1 MQQKGPVSV
10 LVAPLDWGLG
20 HATRCIPV
28 IRELISQGARVT
40 IATSG
45 RQKALLETEFPLL
58 EFLEIPGY
66 EIRYTSG
73 ILLKWGLLFR
83 IPAIL
88 KQIQRENKWL
98 VDLIQNRDIDAVISD
113 NRYGLYYE
121 NLYCVFLTH
130 QLFIQ
135 SGVPGIM
142 GRWIDHKILKW
153 NYRLIGK
160 FSTCWVPD
168 QPGPFSLAGKLSRP
182 PWQLPIPVT
191 YTGILSRFR
200 PMEKRGGNNSLL
212 ILLSGP
218 EPQRTRFEI
227 ILFSQLARTNRR
239 ATVIRGLPGLEGQVP
254 FIREGIKIYN
264 HLPSEALIE
273 WMHESQVIICRSG
286 YSTIMDLVQMKKN
299 AILVPTPGQTEQ
311 EYLGRYLHERKWMYT
326 VSQKKFKL
334 EKALA
339 AFQRAELLLPERRD
353 DHLKE
358 VIEDLIQRMT
368 EKNSHGSEVMH

>member
-10 LVAPLDWGLG
+10 LVAPLNWGLG
-20 HATRCIPV
+20 HATRCIPI

-40 IATSG
+40 IAASG
-45 RQKALLETEFPLL
+45 SQKALLETEFPLL

-113 NRYGLYYE
+113 NRYGLYHE

-135 SGVPGIM
+135 SGLPGIM
-142 GRWIDHKILKW
+142 GRWIDRKILKW
-153 NYRLIGK
+153 NYRLVEK

-200 PMEKRGGNNSLL
+200 PLEKRGGNYSLL

-218 EPQRTRFEI
+218 EPQRSRFEI
-227 ILFSQLARTNRR
+227 ILFSQLARTNLR

-264 HLPSEALIE
+264 HLPSEALAE

-326 VSQKKFKL
+326 VSQKKFNL

-339 AFQRAELLLPERRD
+339 AFQQAELLLPERRVYN
-353 DHLKE
+353 LKE

-368 EKNSHGSEVMH
+368 